1 MFKRL
6 SVLMAVM
13 ILITGSTMAQ
23 TWNID
28 KAHSSVGFSVRHL
41 VIGKVNG
48 YFRDFDA
55 KAVFDGKNIEAGSV
69 EATVKIASID
79 TDNPGR
85 DEHLSSPDFFDAA
98 TYPTMTFKSKKITKG
113 AGDAFTMIGDLTMKN
128 VTKEVTFTGEFNGV
142 INDPWGNTRAGMT
155 ASTTINRQ
163 DFNVSWA
170 NKLQDGSM
178 IVGNDVVITLEV
190 ELTEAKEGGAE
201 GK

>member
-13 ILITGSTMAQ
+13 ILITGSAMAQ
-23 TWNID
+23 TWNIE
-28 KAHSSVGFSVRHL
+28 KVHSSVGFSVRHL

-79 TDNPGR
+79 TDNPDR
-85 DEHLSSPDFFDAA
+85 DKHLSSPDFFDAV

-113 AGDAFTMIGDLTMKN
+113 AGDAFTMIGDLTIKD

-142 INDPWGNTRAGMT
+142 INDPWGNIRAGMT

-178 IVGNDVVITLEV
+178 IVGNDVGITLEV
-190 ELTEAKEGGAE
+190 ELTEAKEAGAE